1 MLNQKPT
8 ANQIDFKMNFQE
20 EDPELSQIDDLEKT
34 KIIIQALG
42 KARLKA
48 ERKADDANKAIEFLK
63 SQLTTSKQKETVSGM
78 LRASTLKELEFWIKK
93 AKGRYPNY
101 IQSLYD
107 LHFKIAKW
115 WRKNI
120 N

>member
-1 MLNQKPT
+1 MLNHKLT

-20 EDPELSQIDDLEKT
+20 EDPELSQIDDLEKA
-34 KIIIQALG
+34 KIIIQALR

-63 SQLTTSKQKETVSGM
+63 SQLKTSKQNETTSGM
-78 LRASTLKELEFWIKK
+78 LRAKTLKETQFWIEK
-93 AKGRYPNY
+93 AKGRYPDY
-101 IQSLYD
+101 IQYLYD
-107 LHFKIAKW
+107 IHFKIAKW